1 MNLDLIQSASLLA
14 VTNTQLVLVSV
25 IGVALILFLIIVM
38 KLHAFVTLL
47 LVSFIV
53 GIAAGMPILSSS
65 ETKVVL
71 KGFEIGNGK
80 GRKSDDKIA
89 SHFESVYKVKKG
101 DKKGQLTGPY
111 VFDLPK
117 PQQIMAYGLL
127 EVTDS
132 YIVIDADSAAGEDK
146 VDKVRIDYNQ
156 ITNSTS
162 FKDIEVDQEISR
174 GDKGRNAKIKDHFKN
189 LKAAGSTES
198 FSIVYYELE
207 PLKAEHIHEV
217 HKDHVIVDA
226 DMDPER
232 VEKKKITYKSI
243 ESVST
248 LNSFKKKGV
257 IDTVNDGMGGILGF
271 VAIIVGLGAMFGKM
285 LEVSGGA
292 ERIAKSILNKFGDDK
307 APWAL
312 GLTGFLI
319 SIPVFLDVG
328 LIIIIPIVY
337 SLAQRTGKPILFY
350 GIPLLAGLGVT
361 HSMIPPTPGPIA
373 VADLLGADLGWVIL
387 FGTIAGI
394 PAMIIAGPMFG
405 KYISKKVVVGIPD
418 FVDFKEPEEGKPLPS
433 FGLVILLILT
443 PLVLILLSTLMD
455 RDFVQLD
462 SSIETTVKFLGHPF
476 VAMLIATIMAFY
488 TLGKF
493 CGYTRDEVQDIATKA
508 LEPAGIIIL
517 VTGAGGVFKQ
527 VLIDSGVGQMLGALL
542 KDSAMPP
549 VVLAFIIATLVRV
562 AQGSA
567 TVAMVTGGGI
577 MAGIMAGAGMAPSAP
592 LLGLIAISVA
602 CGATVFSHVN
612 DSGFWLV
619 NRFFGMS
626 VKDTLKTW
634 TMVETIIGFVG
645 FGVVLILSLFIK

>member
-1 MNLDLIQSASLLA
+1 MNLELIYNMSVLA

-38 KLHAFVTLL
+38 KLHAFVSLL

-53 GIAAGMPILSSS
+53 GLAAGMPILSKS

-71 KGFEIGNGK
+71 KGYVIGNGK
-80 GRKSDDKIA
+80 DRVGDDKIQ
-89 SHFESVYKVKKG
+89 SHFEKEHKTQKGKEKK
-101 DKKGQLTGPY
+101 LRGPFI
-111 VFDLPK
+111 FDQPK
-117 PQQIMAYGLL
+117 PQQIQAYGVLD
-127 EVTDS
+127 VTDKH
-132 YIVIDADSAAGEDK
+132 IVIDADSGENQ
-146 VDKVRIDYNQ
+146 DKVRINLNQ

-162 FKDIEVDQEISR
+162 FKDITVDQEISR
-174 GDKGRNAKIKDHFKN
+174 DDKKRNKAIQDHFEK
-189 LKAAGSTES
+189 LKAAGGKDS
-198 FSIVYYELE
+198 FSLVYYELQS
-207 PLKAEHIHEV
+207 LKVEHIHEV
-217 HKDHVIVDA
+217 HKDHVIVDV
-226 DMDPER
+226 DMDPEK
-232 VEKKKITYKSI
+232 VTKKKITYKSI
-243 ESVST
+243 ESVSK
-248 LNSFKKKGV
+248 LESFKKKGV
-257 IDTVNDGMGGILGF
+257 IDTVKDGMGGILGF

-292 ERIAKSILNKFGDDK
+292 ERLAKNILDKFGDDK

-394 PAMIIAGPMFG
+394 PAMILAGPVFG
-405 KYISKKVVVGIPD
+405 KYISKKVKVGIPD

-433 FGLVILLILT
+433 FGLVLILILT
-443 PLVLILLSTLMD
+443 PLILILLSTLMD
-455 RDFVQLD
+455 FVTLD
-462 SSIETTVKFLGHPF
+462 PKVETIITFLGHPF
-476 VAMLIATIMAFY
+476 VAMLIATILAFY

-493 CGYTRDEVQDIATKA
+493 CGYSRDEVQEIATKA

-527 VLIDSGVGQMLGALL
+527 VLIDSGVGQMLGALM
-542 KDSAMPP
+542 KDSSMPP

-577 MAGIMAGAGMAPSAP
+577 MAGIMAGAGMTPSAP

-645 FGVVLILSLFIK
+645 FFVVLILSFFIK